1 MIDFKKYDIYIFDYE
16 GTLSEPPDHKLTLQE
31 LLYDFDF
38 RKLFPNNAI
47 HDFFNLINKKKV
59 YVVGIIET
67 DREIEQKKEWLKYY
81 YPSINV
87 ENCIF
92 ISGEHKKSEA
102 ILEIINKN
110 NYEKDKILFIDDKIS
125 HIKDVNELGIN
136 SILTKDIK

>member
-1 MIDFKKYDIYIFDYE
+1 MIDLKNYDIYIFDYE

-38 RKLFPNNAI
+38 RKLSPNNPI
-47 HDFFNLINKKKV
+47 HDFFNLINKKEV

-67 DREIEQKKEWLKYY
+67 DKEIEQKKEWLTYY

-92 ISGEHKKSEA
+92 ISSEHKKSEA

-125 HIKDVNELGIN
+125 HIKDVNELGIK